1 MELRQL
7 RYFVAV
13 AEHRHFTRA
22 AADLH
27 VAQPALSQQI
37 RRLEDELGL
46 ELLARTSRSVAL
58 TEAGELLL
66 HRARRALAEVDGALA
81 DLDALKGLVSGRVVV
96 GAIQSLGPFD
106 LPGLLAGFHA
116 SHPGVD
122 ILLRED
128 TTQRLLA
135 ALSADE
141 LDLAVATI
149 DPPPPDEL
157 ASMALYEEELVLA
170 VRPGH
175 PLASRQRIALTELP
189 DDPFIFFREG
199 SGLRATTERAL
210 AAAGIEPRVRF
221 ESSELSRVRA
231 LVSRG
236 LGVAILPRS
245 ETGRPGPITPRVAAI
260 ALGPPALT
268 RQVGLVWRRERRHPP
283 AAQAFLR
290 FAERAAGASQASGA

>member
-1 MELRQL
+1 VELRQL
-7 RYFVAV
+7 RYFIAV

-22 AADLH
+22 AAGLH
-27 VAQPALSQQI
+27 IAQPALSQQI

-58 TEAGELLL
+58 TQAGELLL
-66 HRARRALAEVDGALA
+66 VRARRALAEVDGAVE
-81 DLDALKGLVSGRVVV
+81 DLDALKGLARGRVVV

-116 SHPGVD
+116 AHPGVD

-128 TTQRLLA
+128 TTQRLIGL
-135 ALSADE
+135 LSADE

-157 ASMALYEEELVLA
+157 AFSALYEEELVLA
-170 VRPGH
+170 VRTGH
-175 PLASRQRIALTELP
+175 PLAGRRRLTLADLP
-189 DDPFIFFREG
+189 DDPFIFFRAG

-236 LGVAILPRS
+236 LGVAIMPRS
-245 ETGRPGPITPRVAAI
+245 ETRSPGPRVAAI
-260 ALGPPALT
+260 ALGPPALK
-268 RQVGLVWRRERRHPP
+268 RQVGLLWRRDRRHPP
-283 AAQAFLR
+283 AAQAFLG
-290 FAERAAGASQASGA
+290 FAGQRARAPGAPPPPGA

>member
-13 AEHRHFTRA
+13 AEHLHFTRA

-66 HRARRALAEVDGALA
+66 VRARRVLAELDGAA
-81 DLDALKGLVSGRVVV
+81 EDLDALKGLTRGRVVV

-106 LPGLLAGFHA
+106 LPGLLAAFHA
-116 SHPGVD
+116 SHPGID

-128 TTQRLLA
+128 TTQGMLGMLA
-135 ALSADE
+135 TDE
-141 LDLAVATI
+141 LDLAVAAI
-149 DPPPPDEL
+149 DPPPSAEF
-157 ASMALYEEELVLA
+157 ASALLYEEELVLA

-175 PLASRQRIALTELP
+175 PLAGRSRLALADLP
-189 DDPFIFFREG
+189 DEPFVFFRAG

-210 AAAGIEPRVRF
+210 AAAGIVPRVRF

-236 LGVAILPRS
+236 LGVAIMPRS
-245 ETGRPGPITPRVAAI
+245 ETGRPGPVTPRVAAI
-260 ALGPPALT
+260 ALGPPAL
-268 RQVGLVWRRERRHPP
+268 RRRVGLVWRRERRHPP
-283 AAQAFLR
+283 AALAFLR
-290 FAERAAGASQASGA
+290 FATARTASGADR